1 MTIDLTY
8 FQVKGDKTFQ
18 ASGTPDLLSFTV
30 SGLQGIADQ
39 HGPESS
45 QAVDA
50 SKLVSAFVDK
60 VWTQLPIS
68 DSGLLALYKCTMSG

>member
-1 MTIDLTY
+1 MVLTCTLYHVHIFGNMTIDLTY

-60 VWTQLPIS
+60 V
-68 DSGLLALYKCTMSG
+68 